1 MVSLAPVC
9 PSPGPRGHVLGRSP
23 ASRGCSSTR
32 PAPCS
37 GTPSH
42 PQYSSEANAP
52 FPSHPTE
59 VWPPAHLAPWE
70 QVAGPLVSG
79 RPLGLGWG
87 GGGQKCAPLTWG
99 GHWRGASEG
108 ACHSTPTDHAGRDPC
123 RTTASGRAGTCG
135 ESPPHHPA
143 HVPHFGRR
151 DLTGKHTELNVTALG
166 ERQTPPGIGS
176 ICSNKRGPAPGGF
189 PKKALPRG
197 PAQAPHGPG
206 RDKARLQEV
215 GPGLWGPQPQAL
227 PCPKP
232 TWHPTSSLVSSP
244 APYPGLTGAHGQV
257 LG

>member
-1 MVSLAPVC
+1 M
-9 PSPGPRGHVLGRSP
+9 LGRSP

-166 ERQTPPGIGS
+166 ERQTPPGIGP

-189 PKKALPRG
+189 PKKALPQG
-197 PAQAPHGPG
+197 PAQAPQPRQGQGETAGGGPWALG
-206 RDKARLQEV
+206 TPAPSSTLPEAHLAPHLLLGLQPCPLSWPHRCSWTSARLALKVGEV
-215 GPGLWGPQPQAL
+215 GPASQGP
-227 PCPKP
+227 
-232 TWHPTSSLVSSP
+232 
-244 APYPGLTGAHGQV
+244 
-257 LG
+257 

>member
-1 MVSLAPVC
+1 M
-9 PSPGPRGHVLGRSP
+9 LGRSP

-52 FPSHPTE
+52 FPSHPPE

-123 RTTASGRAGTCG
+123 RTTASGGAGTCG
-135 ESPPHHPA
+135 ESPPHQPA
-143 HVPHFGRR
+143 HVPHVGRR
-151 DLTGKHTELNVTALG
+151 DLTGKHTELNVTAPG
-166 ERQTPPGIGS
+166 EGQTPPGIGS

-197 PAQAPHGPG
+197 PAQAPPPRQGQGETAGGGPWALG
-206 RDKARLQEV
+206 TPAPSSTLPEAHLAPHLLLGLQPCPLSWPHRCSWTSAQLALKVGEV
-215 GPGLWGPQPQAL
+215 GPASQGP
-227 PCPKP
+227 
-232 TWHPTSSLVSSP
+232 
-244 APYPGLTGAHGQV
+244 
-257 LG
+257 